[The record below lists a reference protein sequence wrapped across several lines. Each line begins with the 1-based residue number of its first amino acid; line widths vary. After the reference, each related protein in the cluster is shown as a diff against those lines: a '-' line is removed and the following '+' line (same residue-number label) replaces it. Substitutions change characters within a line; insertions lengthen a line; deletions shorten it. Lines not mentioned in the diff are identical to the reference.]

1 MVYERFTMNL
11 NRPSSMTATTRE
23 GRGMAGLYLEEF
35 TVGQVIR
42 HPLRRTITESDNVLF
57 SVMTMNPQP
66 LHIDF
71 DYAAKSEWGKPLVNS
86 LFTLGLMIG
95 ISVPDTTLG
104 TIVANL
110 GMTETTFPHPLF
122 HGDTVRVETEIVS
135 VRESKSKPDRG
146 VVEME
151 HRAYNQNGDLVA
163 RCLRQTMVQKR
174 PAA

>member
-1 MVYERFTMNL
+1 
-11 NRPSSMTATTRE
+11 
-23 GRGMAGLYLEEF
+23 MAGLYLEEF
-35 TVGQVIR
+35 SVGQVIR
-42 HPLRRTITESDNVLF
+42 HPLTRSVTESDNVLF

-95 ISVPDTTLG
+95 ISVHDTTLG

-110 GMTETTFPHPLF
+110 GMTDTTFPHPVF
-122 HGDTVRVETEIVS
+122 HGDTIRVETEIVS
-135 VRESKSKPDRG
+135 VRDSRSKPDRG

-151 HRAYNQNGDLVA
+151 HRAYNQHGNLVA
-163 RCLRQTMVQKR
+163 RCVRQTMVQKR